1 MSNPQFTF
9 GKQENTKRFQPQFS
23 ASSQTFRADFGTSV
37 AEEYKGEY
45 IVTPDPYDQQV
56 LNTAKKLMRDD
67 VTIKK
72 IPFFAVSNAS
82 GGDTVYIGSE
92 IE

>member
-23 ASSQTFRADFGTSV
+23 ASQQTFRTNFGTTV

-45 IVTPDPYDQQV
+45 IVTPDPYDPQV
-56 LNTAKKLMRDD
+56 LKTAKKLMRDD